1 MIRIPIHR
9 DQDAWNLD
17 YSPAQW
23 HVVAKKLPTAMA
35 YGSLI
40 NTVIKVEQLGFES
53 ISVIEF
59 PVVYGN

>member
-1 MIRIPIHR
+1 
-9 DQDAWNLD
+9 LD

-23 HVVAKKLPTAMA
+23 HVLAKKLPTSTA